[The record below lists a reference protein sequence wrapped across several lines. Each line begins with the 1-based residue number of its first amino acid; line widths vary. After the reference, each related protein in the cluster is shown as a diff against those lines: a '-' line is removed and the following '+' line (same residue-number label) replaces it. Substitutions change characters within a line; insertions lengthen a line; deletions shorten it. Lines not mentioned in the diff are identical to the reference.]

1 MNFIQRAFMKSAFK
15 GFRPMMLNFYKMW
28 GELCKAFYEKDGKEA
43 LPIIMEVSIKSGAA
57 QAELTQKMMT
67 VKDMKG
73 LGELY
78 KMMDEMMETGSE
90 ITELTDDMIR
100 FKVSKCILGIEGTSK
115 ELCEAMMISDQ
126 KMASTLLG
134 QEMEMEILKSIA
146 AGDKECEII
155 FSKK

>member
-57 QAELTQKMMT
+57 QAELTQKMMP

-100 FKVSKCILGIEGTSK
+100 FKVPKCILGIEGTSK

>member
-57 QAELTQKMMT
+57 QAELTQKMMP

-134 QEMEMEILKSIA
+134 QEMEMKILKSIA